1 MTRILTVLFVTLL
14 LVAGS
19 AQAHEVRPG
28 YLEVNETAPGRYDV
42 FWKVPARGAAT
53 LALNARLPD
62 NCRQQADPIVINDGA
77 ASIKR
82 WVSLCEGGLKGQ
94 TITIDG
100 LQTTFTDV
108 LARVVSADRS
118 VQTARLTPTSFAFEV
133 KGASS
138 FLDVSGTYFRLGVE
152 HILMGIDHLLFVLV
166 LLLLVNNIRMI
177 LLTVTAFTVSHSIS
191 LAAASLGLLNIPV
204 QPVEAVIALS
214 IVLVAAEIARKR
226 QLGQTED
233 RRRPWLIAFVFGFLH
248 GLGFAS
254 ALAGTGLPQQAI
266 GTALLF
272 FNIGVEAGQLL
283 FIAAVLASW
292 QLVRLMVQNVPSW
305 WWRVPIYS
313 TGIVAAFWT
322 VERMAA
328 FL

>member
-1 MTRILTVLFVTLL
+1 VAIFLL
-14 LVAGS
+14 IAGS
-19 AQAHEVRPG
+19 VQAHEVRPG
-28 YLEVNETAPGRYDV
+28 YLEINETAPGRYDV

-53 LALNARLPD
+53 LAINVRLPA
-62 NCRQQADPIVINDGA
+62 NCSQQADPIVINDGT
-77 ASIKR
+77 ASIER
-82 WVSLCEGGLKGQ
+82 WVSLCESGLKGQ
-94 TITIDG
+94 MITIDG

-108 LARVVSADRS
+108 LARVTSADGS
-118 VQTARLTPTSFAFEV
+118 VQTTRLTPTKFAFEV
-133 KGASS
+133 KGESS
-138 FLDVSGTYFRLGVE
+138 LLDVAGTYFLLGIE

-166 LLLLVNNIRMI
+166 LLLLVSNIRMI

-214 IVLVAAEIARKR
+214 IVLVAAEIARER
-226 QLGQTED
+226 QAGQRESS
-233 RRRPWLIAFVFGFLH
+233 RKPWLIAFVFGFLH

-254 ALAGTGLPQQAI
+254 ALAEIGLPQQAI

-283 FIAAVLASW
+283 FIAAVLASV
-292 QLVRLMVQNVPSW
+292 QLLRLMFENVPSW
-305 WWRVPIYS
+305 WWRVPTYS

-322 VERMAA
+322 VERIAA